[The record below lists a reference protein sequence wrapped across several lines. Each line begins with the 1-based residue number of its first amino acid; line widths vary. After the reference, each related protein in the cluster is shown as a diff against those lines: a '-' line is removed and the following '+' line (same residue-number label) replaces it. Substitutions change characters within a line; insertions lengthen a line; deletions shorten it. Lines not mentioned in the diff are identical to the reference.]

1 MKKFTTSP
9 TQETAFTV
17 SQLNRQIQQ
26 LLEASLPWILVE
38 GEISNLA
45 KPSSGHWYF
54 SLKDDRAQIRCAM
67 FKGKNSAVRFQ
78 PKDGDMVRLRA
89 RVTFYG
95 PRGDC
100 QLSVEGMESAGEG
113 ALQQAF
119 ERLKNT
125 LQVEGLFDP
134 KHKKPLPTKPERV
147 AIITSP
153 VGAAVRDMIIAFRR
167 RFPLTELT
175 ILPSLV
181 QGQDAAKNVLKQ
193 LRRADES
200 GYFDAIILGRGGGS
214 LEDLWSFNDETLA
227 RAIFN
232 ANTPIVSAVGHE
244 TDFTIADFVADI
256 RAATPTAAA
265 ELLSPDR
272 TQLIR
277 QIEQQENQLTRRM
290 SRILEQSQ
298 QQLDF
303 LTKRIRHPKERIDQ
317 QQNQLD
323 QLKRRLEH
331 SVQRQIQER
340 LVQSTNLTHRLAKN
354 SPERRIEQNKTTL
367 SNMDARLARALQ
379 NTLASKQT
387 AFGRLV
393 EKLNLVSPL
402 NTLSRGYAIA
412 SKDKQV
418 IRSVADVSKDDKI
431 SIRVEDGTITAS
443 VTSKRRTPNKTT
455 ATKSS

>member
-1 MKKFTTSP
+1 MKNFTAPP

-54 SLKDDRAQIRCAM
+54 SLKDDKAQIRCAM
-67 FKGKNSAVRFQ
+67 FKSKNAAVRFR
-78 PKDGDMVRLRA
+78 PKEGDMVRLRA

-100 QLSVEGMESAGEG
+100 QLSVESLESAGEG

-125 LQVEGLFDP
+125 LQSEGLFDA
-134 KHKKPLPTKPERV
+134 KHKKNLPTQPERV

-153 VGAAVRDMIIAFRR
+153 IGAAVRDMIIAFRR

-181 QGQDAAKNVLKQ
+181 QGKDAAKNMLKQ
-193 LRRADES
+193 LERADAS
-200 GYFDAIILGRGGGS
+200 GHFDAIVLGRGGGA
-214 LEDLWSFNDETLA
+214 LEDLWSFNDEALA
-227 RAIFN
+227 RAIFA

-244 TDFTIADFVADI
+244 TDFTIADFVADV

-272 TQLIR
+272 HQLIR
-277 QIEQQENQLTRRM
+277 QINQQEQQLIRRM

-303 LTKRIRHPKERIDQ
+303 STKRIRHPKDRIEQ
-317 QQNQLD
+317 QQTQLD
-323 QLKRRLEH
+323 QLTRRLQH
-331 SVQRQIQER
+331 SMQRKVSDHR
-340 LVQSTNLTHRLAKN
+340 VKTANLVHRLEKN
-354 SPERRIEQNKTTL
+354 SPTRRIVQDRQKLLDTDKRL
-367 SNMDARLARALQ
+367 SRALS
-379 NTLASKQT
+379 NTLANKQT
-387 AFGRLV
+387 AFARIV
-393 EKLNLVSPL
+393 DTLNLVSPL

-418 IRSVADVSKDDKI
+418 IRSIDDVAQGDAIKVRVQDGEINCTVS
-431 SIRVEDGTITAS
+431 
-443 VTSKRRTPNKTT
+443 TT
-455 ATKSS
+455 HAL

>member
-1 MKKFTTSP
+1 MKKFTTSVS
-9 TQETAFTV
+9 QETAFTV

-54 SLKDDRAQIRCAM
+54 SLKDDKAQIRCAM
-67 FKGKNSAVRFQ
+67 FKGKNAAVRFK

-119 ERLKNT
+119 ERLKNN
-125 LQVEGLFDP
+125 LQAEGLFAP
-134 KHKKPLPTKPERV
+134 EHKKPLPTKPERI

-181 QGQDAAKNVLKQ
+181 QGQDAAKNILRQ
-193 LRRADES
+193 LQRADGS
-200 GYFDAIILGRGGGS
+200 GHFDAIILGRGGGS

-227 RAIFN
+227 RAIFA

-244 TDFTIADFVADI
+244 TDFTISDFVADV

-272 TQLIR
+272 NQLIR
-277 QIEQQENQLTRRM
+277 QIEQQEKQLVRRM
-290 SRILEQSQ
+290 SRILEQCQ

-303 LTKRIRHPKERIDQ
+303 MTKRIRHPKERIEQ
-317 QQNQLD
+317 QQNQLE
-323 QLKRRLEH
+323 QLKRRLQQ
-331 SVQRQIQER
+331 SMQRKVLEKQAQ
-340 LVQSTNLTHRLAKN
+340 TANLAHRLERN
-354 SPERRIEQNKTTL
+354 SPTRRIDQDRQKL
-367 SNMDARLARALQ
+367 KDIDARLARALS
-379 NTLASKQT
+379 NTLTNKQT
-387 AFGRLV
+387 AFARIID
-393 EKLNLVSPL
+393 KLNLVSPL
-402 NTLSRGYAIA
+402 NTLARGYAIA

-418 IRSVADVSKDDKI
+418 IRSIKDVKKGDTI
-431 SIRVEDGTITAS
+431 SVRVQDGIIS
-443 VTSKRRTPNKTT
+443 CDVTDR
-455 ATKSS
+455 

>member
-1 MKKFTTSP
+1 MKNFTTSAP
-9 TQETAFTV
+9 QETAFTV

-45 KPSSGHWYF
+45 KPGSGHWYF
-54 SLKDDRAQIRCAM
+54 SLKDDKAQIRCAM
-67 FKGKNSAVRFQ
+67 FKGKNAAVRFK

-119 ERLKNT
+119 ERLKNN
-125 LQVEGLFDP
+125 LQAEGLFAP
-134 KHKKPLPTKPERV
+134 EHKKPLPTKPERV

-181 QGQDAAKNVLKQ
+181 QGQDAAKNILRQ
-193 LRRADES
+193 LQRADGS
-200 GYFDAIILGRGGGS
+200 GHFDAIILGRGGGS

-227 RAIFN
+227 RAIF
-232 ANTPIVSAVGHE
+232 AAQTPIVSAVGHE
-244 TDFTIADFVADI
+244 TDFTIADFVADV

-272 TQLIR
+272 NQLIR
-277 QIEQQENQLTRRM
+277 QIEQQEKQLVRRM

-303 LTKRIRHPKERIDQ
+303 MTKRIRHPKERIEQ
-317 QQNQLD
+317 QQNQLE
-323 QLKRRLEH
+323 QLKRRLQQ
-331 SVQRQIQER
+331 SMQRKVLEQQTQTANLAQRLER
-340 LVQSTNLTHRLAKN
+340 NNPT
-354 SPERRIEQNKTTL
+354 RRIDQDRQKL
-367 SNMDARLARALQ
+367 KDMDARLTRALS
-379 NTLASKQT
+379 NTLTNKQT
-387 AFGRLV
+387 AFARIID
-393 EKLNLVSPL
+393 KLNLVSPL

-412 SKDKQV
+412 SKDRQV
-418 IRSVADVSKDDKI
+418 IRSVKDVKNGDAI
-431 SIRVEDGTITAS
+431 SVRVQDGVIS
-443 VTSKRRTPNKTT
+443 CDVTS
-455 ATKSS
+455 SQS

>member
-1 MKKFTTSP
+1 MKNFTTSAP
-9 TQETAFTV
+9 QETAFTV

-26 LLEASLPWILVE
+26 LLEASLPWSLVE

-45 KPSSGHWYF
+45 KPSSGPWYF
-54 SLKDDRAQIRCAM
+54 SLKDDKAPIRCAM
-67 FKGKNSAVRFQ
+67 FKGKNAAVRFK

-100 QLSVEGMESAGEG
+100 QLSVESMESAGEG

-119 ERLKNT
+119 ERLKNN
-125 LQVEGLFDP
+125 LQAEGLFAP
-134 KHKKPLPTKPERV
+134 EHKKPLPTKPERV

-181 QGQDAAKNVLKQ
+181 QGQDAAKNILRQ
-193 LRRADES
+193 LQRADGS
-200 GYFDAIILGRGGGS
+200 GHFDAIILGRGGGS

-227 RAIFN
+227 RAIF
-232 ANTPIVSAVGHE
+232 AAQTPIVSAVGHE
-244 TDFTIADFVADI
+244 TDFTIADFVADV

-272 TQLIR
+272 NQLIR
-277 QIEQQENQLTRRM
+277 QIEQQEKQLVRRM

-303 LTKRIRHPKERIDQ
+303 MTKRIRHPKERIEQ
-317 QQNQLD
+317 QQNQLE
-323 QLKRRLEH
+323 QLKRRLQQ
-331 SVQRQIQER
+331 SMQRKILEQQT
-340 LVQSTNLTHRLAKN
+340 QTTNLAHRLERN
-354 SPERRIEQNKTTL
+354 SPARRIDQDRQKL
-367 SNMDARLARALQ
+367 KDIDARLARALS
-379 NTLASKQT
+379 NTLTNKQT
-387 AFGRLV
+387 AFARIV
-393 EKLNLVSPL
+393 DKLNLVSPL
-402 NTLSRGYAIA
+402 NTLARGYAIA

-418 IRSVADVSKDDKI
+418 IRSVKEVKNGDAI
-431 SIRVEDGTITAS
+431 SVRVQDGVIS
-443 VTSKRRTPNKTT
+443 CDVTS
-455 ATKSS
+455 SQS

>member
-1 MKKFTTSP
+1 MNNFTTSAS
-9 TQETAFTV
+9 QETAFSV

-45 KPSSGHWYF
+45 KPGSGHWYF
-54 SLKDDRAQIRCAM
+54 SLKDDKAQIRCAM
-67 FKGKNSAVRFQ
+67 FKSKNNTVRFN
-78 PKDGDMVRLRA
+78 PKDGDKVRLRA

-100 QLSVEGMESAGEG
+100 QLSVESMKSAGEG

-119 ERLKNT
+119 ERLKT
-125 LQVEGLFDP
+125 SLQLEGLFDA
-134 KHKKPLPTKPERV
+134 KHKQPLPTKPERV

-181 QGQDAAKNVLKQ
+181 QGKDAAKNILRQ
-193 LRRADES
+193 LQRADDS
-200 GYFDAIILGRGGGS
+200 GHFDAIVLGRGGGS

-227 RAIFN
+227 RAVFN
-232 ANTPIVSAVGHE
+232 TKTPIVSAVGHE
-244 TDFTIADFVADI
+244 TDFTITDFVADV

-265 ELLSPDR
+265 ELLSPDCN
-272 TQLIR
+272 QLIR
-277 QIEQQENQLTRRM
+277 QIEQQEKQLARRM

-303 LTKRIRHPKERIDQ
+303 TTKRIRHPKERIDQ
-317 QQNQLD
+317 QQNQLN
-323 QLKRRLEH
+323 QLMHRLQQNIQRKVSEQHIQTSNLVHRLERN
-331 SVQRQIQER
+331 SPTRRINQER
-340 LVQSTNLTHRLAKN
+340 QTLNNIDTRLAHALRNNLTN
-354 SPERRIEQNKTTL
+354 
-367 SNMDARLARALQ
+367 
-379 NTLASKQT
+379 KQT
-387 AFGRLV
+387 AFARIID
-393 EKLNLVSPL
+393 KLNLVSPL

-412 SKDKQV
+412 SKGKQV
-418 IRSVADVSKDDKI
+418 IRSIHDVEKGDAIKV
-431 SIRVEDGTITAS
+431 RVQDGEVSCT
-443 VTSKRRTPNKTT
+443 VKTT
-455 ATKSS
+455 KAIS

>member
-1 MKKFTTSP
+1 MKKFTTSVS
-9 TQETAFTV
+9 QETAFTV

-54 SLKDDRAQIRCAM
+54 SLKDDKAQIRCAM
-67 FKGKNSAVRFQ
+67 FKGKNAAVRFK

-119 ERLKNT
+119 ERLKNN
-125 LQVEGLFDP
+125 LQAEGLFAP
-134 KHKKPLPTKPERV
+134 EHKKPLPTKPERI

-181 QGQDAAKNVLKQ
+181 QGQDAAKNILRQ
-193 LRRADES
+193 LQRADGS
-200 GYFDAIILGRGGGS
+200 GHFDAIILGRGGGS

-227 RAIFN
+227 RAIFA

-244 TDFTIADFVADI
+244 TDFTIADFVADV

-272 TQLIR
+272 NQLIR
-277 QIEQQENQLTRRM
+277 QIEQQEKQLVRRM
-290 SRILEQSQ
+290 SRILEQCQ

-303 LTKRIRHPKERIDQ
+303 MTKRIRHPKERIEQ
-317 QQNQLD
+317 QQNQLE
-323 QLKRRLEH
+323 QLKRRLQQ
-331 SVQRQIQER
+331 SMQRKVLEKQAQ
-340 LVQSTNLTHRLAKN
+340 TANLAHRLERN
-354 SPERRIEQNKTTL
+354 SPTRRIDQDRQKL
-367 SNMDARLARALQ
+367 KDIDARLARALS
-379 NTLASKQT
+379 NTLTNKQT
-387 AFGRLV
+387 AFARIID
-393 EKLNLVSPL
+393 KLNLVSPL
-402 NTLSRGYAIA
+402 NTLARGYAIA

-418 IRSVADVSKDDKI
+418 IRSIKDVKKGDAI
-431 SIRVEDGTITAS
+431 SVRVQDGIIS
-443 VTSKRRTPNKTT
+443 CDVTDR
-455 ATKSS
+455 

>member
-1 MKKFTTSP
+1 MKNFTTS
-9 TQETAFTV
+9 TSQETAFTV

-54 SLKDDRAQIRCAM
+54 SLKDDKAQIRCAM
-67 FKGKNSAVRFQ
+67 FKGKNAAVRFK

-119 ERLKNT
+119 ERLKNS
-125 LQVEGLFDP
+125 LQAEGLFAP
-134 KHKKPLPTKPERV
+134 EHKKPLPTKPERV

-181 QGQDAAKNVLKQ
+181 QGQDAAKNILRQ
-193 LRRADES
+193 LQRADGS
-200 GYFDAIILGRGGGS
+200 GHFDAIILGRGGGS

-227 RAIFN
+227 RAIF
-232 ANTPIVSAVGHE
+232 AAQTPIVSAVGHE
-244 TDFTIADFVADI
+244 TDFTIADFVADV

-277 QIEQQENQLTRRM
+277 QIEQQEKQLVRRM

-303 LTKRIRHPKERIDQ
+303 MIKRIRHPTERIEQ
-317 QQNQLD
+317 QQNQLE
-323 QLKRRLEH
+323 QLKRRLQQGM
-331 SVQRQIQER
+331 QRKVLEQQT
-340 LVQSTNLTHRLAKN
+340 QTANLSHRLERN
-354 SPERRIEQNKTTL
+354 SPTRRIDQDRQKL
-367 SNMDARLARALQ
+367 KDIDARLARAL
-379 NTLASKQT
+379 NSTLANKQT
-387 AFGRLV
+387 AFARIID
-393 EKLNLVSPL
+393 KLNLVSPL
-402 NTLSRGYAIA
+402 NTLARGYAIA
-412 SKDKQV
+412 SKDEQV
-418 IRSVADVSKDDKI
+418 IRSVKDVKAGDSI
-431 SIRVEDGTITAS
+431 SVRVQDGVLS
-443 VTSKRRTPNKTT
+443 CDVTK
-455 ATKSS
+455 A

>member
-1 MKKFTTSP
+1 MNNFTTSVS
-9 TQETAFTV
+9 QETAFSV
-17 SQLNRQIQQ
+17 SQLNKQIQQ
-26 LLEASLPWILVE
+26 LLEASFPWILVE

-45 KPSSGHWYF
+45 KPGSGHWYF
-54 SLKDDRAQIRCAM
+54 SLKDDKAQIRCAM
-67 FKGKNSAVRFQ
+67 FKGKNRAVRFQ
-78 PKDGDMVRLRA
+78 PKDGDKVRLRA

-119 ERLKNT
+119 ERLKNG
-125 LQVEGLFDP
+125 LQLEGLFDAS
-134 KHKKPLPTKPERV
+134 HKKPLPAKPERI

-181 QGQDAAKNVLKQ
+181 QGKDAAKNILIQ
-193 LRRADES
+193 LQRADDS
-200 GYFDAIILGRGGGS
+200 GHFDAIVLGRGGGS
-214 LEDLWSFNDETLA
+214 LEDLWSFNDEALA
-227 RAIFN
+227 RAVFH
-232 ANTPIVSAVGHE
+232 AKTPIVSAVGHE
-244 TDFTIADFVADI
+244 TDFTITDFVADV

-272 TQLIR
+272 HQLIR
-277 QIEQQENQLTRRM
+277 QIEQQEKQLVRRM

-303 LTKRIRHPKERIDQ
+303 TTKRIRHPKERIDQ
-317 QQNQLD
+317 QQNQLN
-323 QLKRRLEH
+323 QLMHRLQQNIQRKVSEQKTQTSNLAHRLEGNSPTRRIH
-331 SVQRQIQER
+331 QER
-340 LVQSTNLTHRLAKN
+340 QMLSNIDTRLAH
-354 SPERRIEQNKTTL
+354 
-367 SNMDARLARALQ
+367 ALR
-379 NTLASKQT
+379 NNVTSKQT
-387 AFGRLV
+387 AFARII

-412 SKDKQV
+412 SKDEQV
-418 IRSVADVSKDDKI
+418 IRSIKDVEKGDAIK
-431 SIRVEDGTITAS
+431 VKVQDGEVSCT
-443 VTSKRRTPNKTT
+443 VKTT
-455 ATKSS
+455 KAVS

>member
-9 TQETAFTV
+9 ASETAFTV

-45 KPSSGHWYF
+45 KPGSGHWYF

-125 LQVEGLFDP
+125 LQTEGLFSP
-134 KHKKPLPTKPERV
+134 EHKKPLPTQPERV

-181 QGQDAAKNVLKQ
+181 QGQDAAKNIVKQ
-193 LRRADES
+193 LNRADDS

-214 LEDLWSFNDETLA
+214 LEDLWSFNDEALA
-227 RAIFN
+227 RRIFQ
-232 ANTPIVSAVGHE
+232 ATTPIVSAVGHE
-244 TDFTIADFVADI
+244 TDFTIADFVADV

-265 ELLSPDR
+265 ELLSPDKA
-272 TQLIR
+272 QLIR
-277 QIEQQENQLTRRM
+277 QIAQQESQLTRRM

-303 LTKRIRHPKERIDQ
+303 MIKRIRHPKERIDQ
-317 QQNQLD
+317 QQTQLD
-323 QLKRRLEH
+323 QLKRRLQQSLE
-331 SVQRQIQER
+331 RTIQEHK
-340 LVQSTNLTHRLAKN
+340 VKTQNLEHRLQKN
-354 SPERRIEQNKTTL
+354 TPARRIEQNQEKL
-367 SNMDARLARALQ
+367 RDIDARLALALN
-379 NTLASKQT
+379 NTLTSKQISF
-387 AFGRLV
+387 ARLID
-393 EKLNLVSPL
+393 KLNLVSPL

-418 IRSVADVSKDDKI
+418 IRSVNEIEKGD
-431 SIRVEDGTITAS
+431 SIKVRVQDGEINCTVA
-443 VTSKRRTPNKTT
+443 
-455 ATKSS
+455 ATKAIG

>member
-1 MKKFTTSP
+1 MKNFTTSAS
-9 TQETAFTV
+9 QETAFTV

-45 KPSSGHWYF
+45 KPGSGHWYF

-67 FKGKNSAVRFQ
+67 FKGKNAAVRFK

-100 QLSVEGMESAGEG
+100 QLSVESMESAGEG

-119 ERLKNT
+119 ERLKNN
-125 LQVEGLFDP
+125 LQAQGLFAAE
-134 KHKKPLPTKPERV
+134 HKKPLPTKPERV

-181 QGQDAAKNVLKQ
+181 QGQDASKNILRQ
-193 LRRADES
+193 LQRADGS
-200 GYFDAIILGRGGGS
+200 GHFDAIILGRGGGS
-214 LEDLWSFNDETLA
+214 LEDLWCFNDEALA
-227 RAIFN
+227 HAIF
-232 ANTPIVSAVGHE
+232 AAQTPIVSAVGHE
-244 TDFTIADFVADI
+244 TDFTIADFVADV

-272 TQLIR
+272 NQLIR
-277 QIEQQENQLTRRM
+277 QIEQQEKQLVRRM

-303 LTKRIRHPKERIDQ
+303 MIKRIRHPKERIEQ

-323 QLKRRLEH
+323 QLKRRLQH
-331 SVQRQIQER
+331 SMQRKVLEQQT
-340 LVQSTNLTHRLAKN
+340 QTANLAHRLERN
-354 SPERRIEQNKTTL
+354 SPIRRIDQDRQKL
-367 SNMDARLARALQ
+367 KDIDARLARALS
-379 NTLASKQT
+379 NTLTNKQT
-387 AFGRLV
+387 AFARIID
-393 EKLNLVSPL
+393 KLNLVSPL
-402 NTLSRGYAIA
+402 NTLARGYAIA
-412 SKDKQV
+412 SKDEQV
-418 IRSVADVSKDDKI
+418 IRSVKDVKKGDAI
-431 SIRVEDGTITAS
+431 SVRVQDGTIACD
-443 VTSKRRTPNKTT
+443 VTEH
-455 ATKSS
+455 

>member
-1 MKKFTTSP
+1 MKNFTTSASH
-9 TQETAFTV
+9 ETAFTV

-67 FKGKNSAVRFQ
+67 FKGKNATVRFK

-125 LQVEGLFDP
+125 LQAEGLFAP
-134 KHKKPLPTKPERV
+134 EHKKPLPTKPERV

-153 VGAAVRDMIIAFRR
+153 IGAAVRDMIIAFRR

-181 QGQDAAKNVLKQ
+181 QGQDAAKNILRQ
-193 LRRADES
+193 LQRADGS
-200 GYFDAIILGRGGGS
+200 GHFDAIILGRGGGS

-227 RAIFN
+227 RAIFA

-244 TDFTIADFVADI
+244 TDFTIADFVADV
-256 RAATPTAAA
+256 RAATPTTAA

-272 TQLIR
+272 HQLIR
-277 QIEQQENQLTRRM
+277 QIVQQEKQLVRRM
-290 SRILEQSQ
+290 SRILEQCQ

-303 LTKRIRHPKERIDQ
+303 MTKRIRHPKERIEQ
-317 QQNQLD
+317 QQNQLE
-323 QLKRRLEH
+323 QLKRRLQQ
-331 SVQRQIQER
+331 SMQRKVLEQQTQTE
-340 LVQSTNLTHRLAKN
+340 NLSHRLEKN
-354 SPERRIEQNKTTL
+354 SPTRRIDQNRQKL
-367 SNMDARLARALQ
+367 KDIDARLARALN
-379 NTLASKQT
+379 NTLTNKQT
-387 AFGRLV
+387 AFSRIID
-393 EKLNLVSPL
+393 KLNLVSPL
-402 NTLSRGYAIA
+402 NTLARGYAIA
-412 SKDKQV
+412 SKDEQV
-418 IRSVADVSKDDKI
+418 IRSINDVDKGNAI
-431 SIRVEDGTITAS
+431 SVRVQDGVLACEVIS
-443 VTSKRRTPNKTT
+443 S
-455 ATKSS
+455 KSSVKKQT

>member
-1 MKKFTTSP
+1 MNNFTTSAP
-9 TQETAFTV
+9 QETAFSV
-17 SQLNRQIQQ
+17 SQLNKQIQQ

-45 KPSSGHWYF
+45 KPGSGHWYF
-54 SLKDDRAQIRCAM
+54 SLKDDKAQIRCAM
-67 FKGKNSAVRFQ
+67 FKSKNNAVRFR
-78 PKDGDMVRLRA
+78 PKDGDKVRLRA

-100 QLSVEGMESAGEG
+100 QLSVESMESAGEG

-119 ERLKNT
+119 ERLKAS
-125 LQVEGLFDP
+125 LQLEGLFDAS
-134 KHKKPLPTKPERV
+134 HKKPLPAKPERV

-181 QGQDAAKNVLKQ
+181 QGQDAAKNILKQ
-193 LRRADES
+193 MKRADDS
-200 GYFDAIILGRGGGS
+200 GHFDAIILGRGGGS

-227 RAIFN
+227 RAIFH
-232 ANTPIVSAVGHE
+232 AQTPIVSAVGHE

-272 TQLIR
+272 NQLVR
-277 QIEQQENQLTRRM
+277 QIEQQEKQLTRRM

-303 LTKRIRHPKERIDQ
+303 TTKRIRHPKERIEQ
-317 QQNQLD
+317 QQSQLNQLMH
-323 QLKRRLEH
+323 RLQQNMHRKVSE
-331 SVQRQIQER
+331 QQIQT
-340 LVQSTNLTHRLAKN
+340 QNLAHRLAGN
-354 SPERRIEQNKTTL
+354 SPSRRISQEKQALNNIDT
-367 SNMDARLARALQ
+367 RLAHALR
-379 NTLASKQT
+379 NNLTNKQT
-387 AFGRLV
+387 AFARIID
-393 EKLNLVSPL
+393 KLNLVSPL

-412 SKDKQV
+412 SKDEQV
-418 IRSVADVSKDDKI
+418 IRSINDVEKGDAIKV
-431 SIRVEDGTITAS
+431 RVQDGEVSCT
-443 VTSKRRTPNKTT
+443 VKTT
-455 ATKSS
+455 KAIS

>member
-9 TQETAFTV
+9 ASETAFTV

-45 KPSSGHWYF
+45 KPGSGHWYF

-125 LQVEGLFDP
+125 LQTEGLFSP
-134 KHKKPLPTKPERV
+134 EHKKPLPTQPERV

-181 QGQDAAKNVLKQ
+181 QGQDAAKNIVKQ
-193 LRRADES
+193 LNRADDS

-214 LEDLWSFNDETLA
+214 LEDLWSFNDEALA
-227 RAIFN
+227 RRIFQ
-232 ANTPIVSAVGHE
+232 ATTPIVSAVGHE
-244 TDFTIADFVADI
+244 TDFTIADFVADV

-265 ELLSPDR
+265 ELLSPDKA
-272 TQLIR
+272 QLIR
-277 QIEQQENQLTRRM
+277 QIAQQESQLTRRM

-303 LTKRIRHPKERIDQ
+303 MIKRIRHPKERIDQ
-317 QQNQLD
+317 QQTQLD
-323 QLKRRLEH
+323 QLKRRLQQSLE
-331 SVQRQIQER
+331 RTIQEHK
-340 LVQSTNLTHRLAKN
+340 VKTQNLEHRLQKN
-354 SPERRIEQNKTTL
+354 TPARRIEQNQEKL
-367 SNMDARLARALQ
+367 RDIDARLALALN
-379 NTLASKQT
+379 NTLTSKQT
-387 AFGRLV
+387 SFARLID
-393 EKLNLVSPL
+393 KLNLVSPL

-418 IRSVADVSKDDKI
+418 IRSVSEIEKGD
-431 SIRVEDGTITAS
+431 SIKVRVQDGEINCTVA
-443 VTSKRRTPNKTT
+443 
-455 ATKSS
+455 ATKAIG

>member
-9 TQETAFTV
+9 ASETAFTV

-45 KPSSGHWYF
+45 KPGSGHWYF

-125 LQVEGLFDP
+125 LQTEGLFSP
-134 KHKKPLPTKPERV
+134 EHKKPLPTQPERV

-181 QGQDAAKNVLKQ
+181 QGQDAAKNIVKQ
-193 LRRADES
+193 LNRADDS

-214 LEDLWSFNDETLA
+214 LEDLWSFNDEALA
-227 RAIFN
+227 RRIFQ
-232 ANTPIVSAVGHE
+232 ATTPIVSAVGHE
-244 TDFTIADFVADI
+244 TDFTIADFVADV

-265 ELLSPDR
+265 ELLSPDKA
-272 TQLIR
+272 QLIR
-277 QIEQQENQLTRRM
+277 QIAQQESQLTRRM

-303 LTKRIRHPKERIDQ
+303 MIKRIRHPKERIDQ
-317 QQNQLD
+317 QQTQLD
-323 QLKRRLEH
+323 QLKRRLQQSLE
-331 SVQRQIQER
+331 RTIQEHK
-340 LVQSTNLTHRLAKN
+340 VKTQNLEHRLQKN
-354 SPERRIEQNKTTL
+354 TPARRIEQNQEKL
-367 SNMDARLARALQ
+367 RDIDARLALALN
-379 NTLASKQT
+379 NTLTSKQISF
-387 AFGRLV
+387 ARLID
-393 EKLNLVSPL
+393 KLNLVSPL

-418 IRSVADVSKDDKI
+418 IRSVNEIQKGD
-431 SIRVEDGTITAS
+431 SIKVRVQDGEINCTVA
-443 VTSKRRTPNKTT
+443 
-455 ATKSS
+455 ATKAIG

>member
-1 MKKFTTSP
+1 MKKFTTSVS
-9 TQETAFTV
+9 QETAFTV

-54 SLKDDRAQIRCAM
+54 SLKDDKAQIRCAM
-67 FKGKNSAVRFQ
+67 FKGKNAAVRFK

-119 ERLKNT
+119 ERLKNN
-125 LQVEGLFDP
+125 LQAEGLFAP
-134 KHKKPLPTKPERV
+134 EHKKPLPTKPERI

-181 QGQDAAKNVLKQ
+181 QGQDAAKNILRQ
-193 LRRADES
+193 LQRADGS
-200 GYFDAIILGRGGGS
+200 GHFDAIILGRGGGS

-227 RAIFN
+227 RAIFA

-244 TDFTIADFVADI
+244 TDFTISDFIADV

-272 TQLIR
+272 NQLIR
-277 QIEQQENQLTRRM
+277 QIEQQEKQLVRRM
-290 SRILEQSQ
+290 SRILEQCQ

-303 LTKRIRHPKERIDQ
+303 MTKRIRHPKERIEQ
-317 QQNQLD
+317 QQNQLE
-323 QLKRRLEH
+323 QLKRRLQQ
-331 SVQRQIQER
+331 SMQRKVLEQQT
-340 LVQSTNLTHRLAKN
+340 QTANLAHRLERN
-354 SPERRIEQNKTTL
+354 SPTRRIDQDRQKL
-367 SNMDARLARALQ
+367 KDIDARLARALS
-379 NTLASKQT
+379 NTLTNKQT
-387 AFGRLV
+387 AFARIID
-393 EKLNLVSPL
+393 KLNLVSPL
-402 NTLSRGYAIA
+402 NTLARGYAIA

-418 IRSVADVSKDDKI
+418 IRSVKDVEKGDAI
-431 SIRVEDGTITAS
+431 SVRVQDGIIS
-443 VTSKRRTPNKTT
+443 CDVTDR
-455 ATKSS
+455 

>member
-1 MKKFTTSP
+1 MKNFTTSAP
-9 TQETAFTV
+9 QETAFTV

-54 SLKDDRAQIRCAM
+54 SLKDDKAQIRCAM
-67 FKGKNSAVRFQ
+67 FKGKNAAVRFK

-100 QLSVEGMESAGEG
+100 QLSVESMESAGEG

-119 ERLKNT
+119 ERLKNN
-125 LQVEGLFDP
+125 LQAEGLFAP
-134 KHKKPLPTKPERV
+134 EHKKPLPTKPERV

-181 QGQDAAKNVLKQ
+181 QGQDAAKNILRQ
-193 LRRADES
+193 LQRADGS
-200 GYFDAIILGRGGGS
+200 GHFDAIILGRGGGS

-227 RAIFN
+227 RAIF
-232 ANTPIVSAVGHE
+232 AAQTPIVSAVGHE
-244 TDFTIADFVADI
+244 TDFTIADFVADV

-272 TQLIR
+272 NQLIR
-277 QIEQQENQLTRRM
+277 QIEQQEKQLVRRM

-303 LTKRIRHPKERIDQ
+303 MAKRIRHPKERIEQ
-317 QQNQLD
+317 QQNQLE
-323 QLKRRLEH
+323 QLKRRLQQ
-331 SVQRQIQER
+331 SMQRKILEQQT
-340 LVQSTNLTHRLAKN
+340 QTTNLAHRLERN
-354 SPERRIEQNKTTL
+354 SPARRIDQDRQKL
-367 SNMDARLARALQ
+367 KDIDARLARALS
-379 NTLASKQT
+379 NTLTNKQT
-387 AFGRLV
+387 AFARIV
-393 EKLNLVSPL
+393 DKLNLVSPL
-402 NTLSRGYAIA
+402 NTLARGYAIA

-418 IRSVADVSKDDKI
+418 IRSVKEVKNGDAI
-431 SIRVEDGTITAS
+431 SVRVQDGVIS
-443 VTSKRRTPNKTT
+443 CDVTS
-455 ATKSS
+455 SQS

>member
-1 MKKFTTSP
+1 MKNFTTSAP
-9 TQETAFTV
+9 QETAFTV

-54 SLKDDRAQIRCAM
+54 SLKDDKAQIRCAM
-67 FKGKNSAVRFQ
+67 FKGKNAAVRFK

-100 QLSVEGMESAGEG
+100 QLSVESMESAGEG

-119 ERLKNT
+119 ERLKNN
-125 LQVEGLFDP
+125 LQAEGLFAP
-134 KHKKPLPTKPERV
+134 EHKKQLPTKPERV

-181 QGQDAAKNVLKQ
+181 QGQDAAKNILRQ
-193 LRRADES
+193 LQRADGS
-200 GYFDAIILGRGGGS
+200 GHFDAIILGRGGGS

-227 RAIFN
+227 RAIF
-232 ANTPIVSAVGHE
+232 AAQTPIVSAVGHE
-244 TDFTIADFVADI
+244 TDFTIADFVADV

-272 TQLIR
+272 NQLIR
-277 QIEQQENQLTRRM
+277 QIEQQEKQLVRRM

-303 LTKRIRHPKERIDQ
+303 MTKRIRHPKERIEQ
-317 QQNQLD
+317 QQNQLE
-323 QLKRRLEH
+323 QLKRRLQQ
-331 SVQRQIQER
+331 SMQRKILEQQT
-340 LVQSTNLTHRLAKN
+340 QTTNLAHRLERN
-354 SPERRIEQNKTTL
+354 SPTRRVDQDRQKLKDT
-367 SNMDARLARALQ
+367 DARLARALS
-379 NTLASKQT
+379 NTLTNKQT
-387 AFGRLV
+387 AFARIV
-393 EKLNLVSPL
+393 DKLNLVSPL
-402 NTLSRGYAIA
+402 NTLARGYAIA

-418 IRSVADVSKDDKI
+418 IRSVKDVKKGDAI
-431 SIRVEDGTITAS
+431 SVRVQDGVIS
-443 VTSKRRTPNKTT
+443 CDVTS
-455 ATKSS
+455 SQI

>member
-1 MKKFTTSP
+1 MNNFTTSAP
-9 TQETAFTV
+9 QETAFSV
-17 SQLNRQIQQ
+17 SQLNKQIQQ

-45 KPSSGHWYF
+45 KPGSGHWYF
-54 SLKDDRAQIRCAM
+54 SLKDDKAQIRCAM
-67 FKGKNSAVRFQ
+67 FKSKNNAVRFR
-78 PKDGDMVRLRA
+78 PKDGDKVRLRA

-100 QLSVEGMESAGEG
+100 QLSVESMESAGEG

-119 ERLKNT
+119 ERLKT
-125 LQVEGLFDP
+125 SLQLEGLFDAS
-134 KHKKPLPTKPERV
+134 HKKPLPTKPERV

-181 QGQDAAKNVLKQ
+181 QGQDAAKNILKQ
-193 LRRADES
+193 MKRADDS
-200 GYFDAIILGRGGGS
+200 GHFDAIILGRGGGS

-227 RAIFN
+227 RAIFH
-232 ANTPIVSAVGHE
+232 AQTPIVSAVGHE

-272 TQLIR
+272 NQLVR
-277 QIEQQENQLTRRM
+277 QIEQQEKQLTRRM

-303 LTKRIRHPKERIDQ
+303 TTKRIRHPKERIEQ
-317 QQNQLD
+317 QQSQLNQLMH
-323 QLKRRLEH
+323 RLQQNMHRKMSE
-331 SVQRQIQER
+331 QQIQT
-340 LVQSTNLTHRLAKN
+340 QNLTHRLAGN
-354 SPERRIEQNKTTL
+354 SPSRRISQEKQALNNIDT
-367 SNMDARLARALQ
+367 RLAHALR
-379 NTLASKQT
+379 NNLTNKQT
-387 AFGRLV
+387 AFARIID
-393 EKLNLVSPL
+393 KLNLVSPL

-412 SKDKQV
+412 SKDEQV
-418 IRSVADVSKDDKI
+418 IRSINDVEKGDAIKVRVQDGEVSCKVETTKAI
-431 SIRVEDGTITAS
+431 S
-443 VTSKRRTPNKTT
+443 
-455 ATKSS
+455 

>member
-1 MKKFTTSP
+1 MS
-9 TQETAFTV
+9 QETAFTV

-54 SLKDDRAQIRCAM
+54 SLKDDKAQIRCAM
-67 FKGKNSAVRFQ
+67 FKGKNAAVRFK

-119 ERLKNT
+119 ERLKNN
-125 LQVEGLFDP
+125 LQAEGLFAP
-134 KHKKPLPTKPERV
+134 EHKKPLPTKPERI

-181 QGQDAAKNVLKQ
+181 QGQDAAKNILRQ
-193 LRRADES
+193 LQRADGS
-200 GYFDAIILGRGGGS
+200 GHFDAIILGRGGGS

-227 RAIFN
+227 RAIFA

-244 TDFTIADFVADI
+244 TDFTISDFVADV

-272 TQLIR
+272 NQLIR
-277 QIEQQENQLTRRM
+277 QIEQQEKQLVRRM
-290 SRILEQSQ
+290 SRILEQCQ

-303 LTKRIRHPKERIDQ
+303 MTKRIRHPKERIEQ
-317 QQNQLD
+317 QQNQLE
-323 QLKRRLEH
+323 QLKRRLQQ
-331 SVQRQIQER
+331 SMQRKVLEKQAQ
-340 LVQSTNLTHRLAKN
+340 TANLAHRLERN
-354 SPERRIEQNKTTL
+354 SPTRRIDQDRQKL
-367 SNMDARLARALQ
+367 KDIDARLARALS
-379 NTLASKQT
+379 NTLTNKQT
-387 AFGRLV
+387 AFARIID
-393 EKLNLVSPL
+393 KLNLVSPL
-402 NTLSRGYAIA
+402 NTLARGYAIA

-418 IRSVADVSKDDKI
+418 IRSIKDVKKGDAI
-431 SIRVEDGTITAS
+431 SVRVQDGIIS
-443 VTSKRRTPNKTT
+443 CDVTDR
-455 ATKSS
+455 

>member
-1 MKKFTTSP
+1 MNIFTTSSP
-9 TQETAFTV
+9 QETAFSV
-17 SQLNRQIQQ
+17 SQLNKQIQQ

-45 KPSSGHWYF
+45 KPGSGHWYF
-54 SLKDDRAQIRCAM
+54 SLKDDKAQIRCAM
-67 FKGKNSAVRFQ
+67 FKSKHNAVRFR
-78 PKDGDMVRLRA
+78 PKDGDKVRLRA

-100 QLSVEGMESAGEG
+100 QLSVESMESAGEG

-125 LQVEGLFDP
+125 LQLEGLFDAS
-134 KHKKPLPTKPERV
+134 HKKPLPSKPERI

-181 QGQDAAKNVLKQ
+181 QGQDAAKNILKQ
-193 LRRADES
+193 MQRADSS
-200 GYFDAIILGRGGGS
+200 GHFDAIILGRGGGS
-214 LEDLWSFNDETLA
+214 LEDLWSFNDEALA
-227 RAIFN
+227 RAVFH
-232 ANTPIVSAVGHE
+232 AQTPIVSAVGHE
-244 TDFTIADFVADI
+244 TDFTITDFVADV

-272 TQLIR
+272 NQLIR
-277 QIEQQENQLTRRM
+277 QIEQQEKQLTRRM
-290 SRILEQSQ
+290 SRILEQCQ

-303 LTKRIRHPKERIDQ
+303 TTKRIRHPKERIEQ
-317 QQNQLD
+317 QQSQLNQLMHRL
-323 QLKRRLEH
+323 QQNIQRKVSEQHIQTSNLAHRLERN
-331 SVQRQIQER
+331 SPARRISQER
-340 LVQSTNLTHRLAKN
+340 QALSNIDTRLAHALRNNLTN
-354 SPERRIEQNKTTL
+354 
-367 SNMDARLARALQ
+367 
-379 NTLASKQT
+379 KQT
-387 AFGRLV
+387 AFARIID
-393 EKLNLVSPL
+393 KLNLVSPL

-418 IRSVADVSKDDKI
+418 IRSIEEVEKGDALTVRVQDGEILCEVSEGREI
-431 SIRVEDGTITAS
+431 
-443 VTSKRRTPNKTT
+443 
-455 ATKSS
+455 

>member
-9 TQETAFTV
+9 AQETAFTV

-45 KPSSGHWYF
+45 KPGSGHWYF

-78 PKDGDMVRLRA
+78 PKDGDKVRLRA

-119 ERLKNT
+119 ERLKNS
-125 LQVEGLFDP
+125 LQAEGLFATE
-134 KHKKPLPTKPERV
+134 HKKPLPTQPERV
-147 AIITSP
+147 AIITSS

-181 QGQDAAKNVLKQ
+181 QGKEAAKNILKQ
-193 LRRADES
+193 LTRADES
-200 GYFDAIILGRGGGS
+200 GYFDAIVIGRGGGS

-227 RAIFN
+227 RAIFH
-232 ANTPIVSAVGHE
+232 ASTPIVSAVGHE
-244 TDFTIADFVADI
+244 TDFTISDFVADV

-265 ELLSPDR
+265 ELLSPDKA
-272 TQLIR
+272 QLIR
-277 QIEQQENQLTRRM
+277 QIAQQESQLTRRM

-303 LTKRIRHPKERIDQ
+303 MIKRIRHPKERIDQ
-317 QQNQLD
+317 QKNQLD
-323 QLKRRLEH
+323 QLKRRLQQSLE
-331 SVQRQIQER
+331 RQIQEHK
-340 LVQSTNLTHRLAKN
+340 VKTQNLEHRLQKN
-354 SPERRIEQNKTTL
+354 TPVRRIEQNRDKL
-367 SNMDARLARALQ
+367 RDIDARLALAL
-379 NTLASKQT
+379 NNALTSKQT
-387 AFGRLV
+387 SFARLID
-393 EKLNLVSPL
+393 KLNLVSPL

-412 SKDKQV
+412 SQDKQV
-418 IRSVADVSKDDKI
+418 IRSIKDIKKGDAIKVRVQDGEIDCTVA
-431 SIRVEDGTITAS
+431 GTKAIG
-443 VTSKRRTPNKTT
+443 
-455 ATKSS
+455 